1 MISLDIF
8 AGLERLEISLLTQ
21 DLLMDF
27 YVPLLEQTKGLRE
40 LDLTG

>member
-8 AGLERLEISLLTQ
+8 ASLERLEISLLTQ

-27 YVPLLEQTKGLRE
+27 YVHLLEQTTGLRE